1 MQIQNNSNLNQ
12 PARNAAQTFD
22 TSKAQQALEENRL
35 QDAVDLL
42 QNKASQDPS
51 GKSQAMLA
59 SALFRQ
65 EKYAEAGD
73 QYKAALAKDPDNAD
87 LKSQLQLSVN
97 NRESEV
103 NHDIAWNPL
112 NMETLKSGPHPGPAP
127 EYVGPSYI
135 EKVPDTTLGKIGHYA
150 HAIGHGALELAG
162 YTAGAVIGGVVG
174 VAARLFGK
182 DTSGEVWTTWSH
194 KNMVKGLMM
203 LSEIR
208 RNLNEK
214 NLFNTY
220 PEGELTGFAKPG
232 MEQPEW
238 TKYARTADGSWNNP
252 EDPMEGAA
260 GTRFGRNI
268 NPNLC
273 KTDEANL
280 MNPNPREI
288 SRELMTRNE
297 GFKAVPFL
305 NMLAASWIQ
314 FENHDW
320 VSHGDNKTDE
330 FYEIPLAPDDPAR
343 QKLHMTHMFVPKGVT
358 DPMRRADET
367 IPAKVHLNE
376 VTHWWDGSQIY
387 GSDQKTQDSLRT
399 HKDGKMQLTEDGR
412 LPKDEHGLDKTG
424 FRRNWWVGLSLLHNL
439 FVQEHNSIAEKLKEA
454 HPDWDDQKLFQ
465 TARLVNAAVM
475 AKIHTVEWT
484 PAVLPNKMLH
494 SAMNANW
501 YGAATKFLRSPDA
514 RRTVAKFDLHDE
526 ITGGLVGGKIDKHG
540 VPESRTEEFTAV
552 YRLHPLLPENL
563 NFHKIGDKGPGV
575 EVPLGQ
581 TRQKASRKVTDSMEM
596 KDLLYSFGTQQPGQL
611 VLNNYPAVL
620 QDLSVPGFA
629 FFDLA
634 AVDIIR
640 DRERGI
646 PRYNE
651 FRRQFQLNPITK
663 FEDLTDDKAVV
674 EKLKKVYNNDIE
686 KIDLLVGTLAEGHR
700 PENFSFG
707 ETMFHVFIL
716 NASRRLQDDRFFTT
730 DYNAETYSEEG
741 MKWIDDASM
750 KSVLL
755 RHHPELAE
763 TGLANVNNAFE
774 PWDEG
779 AKALDPARHP
789 LSQYAA

>member
-1 MQIQNNSNLNQ
+1 MQITNANRQTARSLNRNIDNSQ
-12 PARNAAQTFD
+12 AQ
-22 TSKAQQALEENRL
+22 KALEENRL
-35 QDAVDLL
+35 QEAVDLL
-42 QNKASQDPS
+42 EGRASQDPS
-51 GKSQAMLA
+51 GKSQALLA
-59 SALFRQ
+59 TALFRQ
-65 EKYAEAGD
+65 ENYAQAAQ
-73 QYKAALAKDPDNAD
+73 QYQEALAKDPQNKALQD
-87 LKSQLQLSVN
+87 QLALAVN

-103 NHDIAWNPL
+103 HVDIALNPL
-112 NMETLKSGPHPGPAP
+112 NIETLKAGPQPGEAP
-127 EYVGPSYI
+127 LYVGPSHI
-135 EKVPDTTLGKIGHYA
+135 EKVPESTLGKVGYYA
-150 HAIGHGALELAG
+150 KAISNGTLKLMG
-162 YTAGAVIGGVVG
+162 YTVGAVVGGAVG
-174 VAARLFGK
+174 FAARIFGK
-182 DTSGEVWTTWSH
+182 EDSGEVWTTWSR
-194 KNMVKGLMM
+194 KNQVKGLMM
-203 LSEIR
+203 LAEIR

-220 PEGELTGFAKPG
+220 PEGALTGFAQPG
-232 MEQPEW
+232 LEQPEW
-238 TKYARTADGSWNNP
+238 TKYARTADGSWNNAD
-252 EDPMEGAA
+252 DPMEGAA

-273 KTDEANL
+273 KVDEANL

-305 NMLAASWIQ
+305 NMIAATWIQ
-314 FENHDW
+314 FQNHDW
-320 VSHGDNKTDE
+320 VSHGDNKTNE

-358 DPMRRADET
+358 DPLRRADET
-367 IPAKVHLNE
+367 IAAPVHVNE

-399 HKDGKMQLTEDGR
+399 HKDGKMEVTEDGR
-412 LPKDEHGLDKTG
+412 LPVDDKGVEKTG

-439 FVQEHNSIAEKLKEA
+439 FVNEHNAIADKLKEA

-501 YGAATKFLRSPDA
+501 YGAATKWLRDPDA
-514 RRTVAKFDLHDE
+514 RKTVAKIDLHDE
-526 ITGGLVGGKIDKHG
+526 ISGGLVGGKIEKHG

-563 NFHKIGDKGPGV
+563 DLQKIGDKGPAV
-575 EVPLGQ
+575 QVPLGQ
-581 TRQKASRKVTDSMEM
+581 TRQAASKKVTDSMEM
-596 KDLLYSFGTQQPGQL
+596 KDLLYSFGKQEPGQL
-611 VLNNYPAVL
+611 VLNNYPAML

-651 FRRQFQLNPITK
+651 FRRQFQLNPITQ
-663 FEDLTDDKAVV
+663 FEDLNPDPEVV
-674 EKLKKVYNNDIE
+674 AKLKKVYNNDIE

-700 PENFSFG
+700 PENFGFG

-730 DYNAETYSEEG
+730 DYNAETYSKEG
-741 MKWIDDASM
+741 LEWIDEASM

-755 RHHPELAE
+755 RHHPELAQ
-763 TGLANVNNAFE
+763 TGLANVENAFE

-779 AKALDPARHP
+779 AKALDPSRHP
-789 LSQYAA
+789 LSQYSA